1 MHKSSKTDEIL
12 KALKG
17 KIERVGKALGGI
29 DRKADLKKYRSARKR
44 LKRAQRRLHS
54 FNQISARLEKRR
66 KAGKPASPKPAPAAE
81 AAEKEATTT
90 PAEKPAPTESAAT

>member
-1 MHKSSKTDEIL
+1 MMNESSKTDEIL

-17 KIERVGKALGGI
+17 KIERVERALGGI
-29 DRKADLKKYRSARKR
+29 DRKADLKKYRSTRKR

-54 FNQISARLEKRR
+54 LNQISAHLEKRR
-66 KAGKPASPKPAPAAE
+66 KAVEKAASPKPAAAAE
-81 AAEKEATTT
+81 LEATTP